1 MGRPRHRHWIAG
13 PEARAAR
20 LAAGPEAPEELT
32 LRGLDDV
39 RLLRRGL
46 EGCPSV
52 VVVGGGPLGMEIAS
66 GRSGQAAP
74 SPSSRRATH
83 AAAPRPGS
91 LGGSR
96 DRCSRAW
103 TAPRDDK
110 VHADPRPRPQPQV
123 VLDDGSVLEGDMVI
137 TAAGDLPNLE
147 FLATSGLLTHG
158 RLEVDSRGRV
168 LVGGRARSDVVA
180 AGDVATFPTGRG
192 TMRVPLW
199 TAAIDQAKVA
209 APALLLGDG
218 APSSTSVPTSGPS
231 SGAATS
237 RPAAGRRR
245 PGPRGGRRRPQRRLG
260 PPALDLR
267 RPGRPGG
274 AGAAVAVNYRIRSHA
289 CAVWRTQRRCP
300 TASPSDPRPPSPQ
313 HPTRHDHDRGTHDH
327 HPRHR
332 QDSPDNLRHRP
343 VLRRGADRPVPRV
356 RRAPRGL
363 LRGLPGEEPGM
374 GADPLRRDP
383 RRPRRP
389 GDLRPTRSRS
399 TTT

>member
-1 MGRPRHRHWIAG
+1 MLRHLG
-13 PEARAAR
+13 PDLSEVLVTAA
-20 LAAGPEAPEELT
+20 LE
-32 LRGLDDV
+32 RGL
-39 RLLRRGL
+39 RLVTTRCTQIRGR
-46 EGCPSV
+46 G
-52 VVVGGGPLGMEIAS
+52 
-66 GRSGQAAP
+66 
-74 SPSSRRATH
+74 
-83 AAAPRPGS
+83 
-91 LGGSR
+91 
-96 DRCSRAW
+96 
-103 TAPRDDK
+103 
-110 VHADPRPRPQPQV
+110 PQPQV

-218 APSSTSVPTSGPS
+218 APELDFRPYFWTEQWGRNVKASG
-231 SGAATS
+231 
-237 RPAAGRRR
+237 
-245 PGPRGGRRRPQRRLG
+245 QL
-260 PPALDLR
+260 PPAGSPEVVDGDLSAGSALLR
-267 RPGRPGG
+267 WTCDGPDGRAEQEPPWPSTTGS
-274 AGAAVAVNYRIRSHA
+274 RSHA

-332 QDSPDNLRHRP
+332 QDSPGNLRHRP
-343 VLRRGADRPVPRV
+343 VLRRGADRPRTPRSPSSA
-356 RRAPRGL
+356 RPPPWSTWRGTGHG
-363 LRGLPGEEPGM
+363 R
-374 GADPLRRDP
+374 
-383 RRPRRP
+383 
-389 GDLRPTRSRS
+389 
-399 TTT
+399 